1 MKSHRDHGT
10 RESGRD
16 DPVGITV
23 PEGHASKP
31 SELSTD
37 KDRLLRLAADF
48 ESFRRRTSRETE
60 QQAAAQKE
68 SFIRELLPVIDNLE
82 RALASNNEATS
93 HEQLRQG
100 VQMTLHQLQQL
111 LRSHSIEPEDSL
123 GQVFNPHWHEAVFT
137 RRDPERPDHTVL
149 EVLQRG
155 YRRGREP
162 FRPAKVVVND
172 LNQPTSEGAMS
183 PNTAFAPQPNHGP
196 DLKRATGASDH

>member
-1 MKSHRDHGT
+1 MKAHRDHGT
-10 RESGRD
+10 RKN
-16 DPVGITV
+16 DPVGNAL
-23 PEGHASKP
+23 PEDHASKP

-60 QQAAAQKE
+60 QRAAAQKE

-93 HEQLRQG
+93 NEQLSQG

-123 GQVFNPHWHEAVFT
+123 GQVFNPHWQEAVFT

-149 EVLQRG
+149 EVLQRC
-155 YRRGREP
+155 YRRGGEP
-162 FRPAKVVVND
+162 FRPAKIVVND
-172 LNQPTSEGAMS
+172 LSQPASEGAMPPDAAS
-183 PNTAFAPQPNHGP
+183 APQPNHGP